1 MERFDFH
8 KCEKAEEIPHR
19 WEKFNTSEEKQ
30 LLEFNA
36 LSRARFLR
44 DFLSINNN
52 EECKEDSVINLK
64 KLIAPTDLSKL
75 SRAGVRYAVEMGREQ
90 GCEVIVYHIISA
102 AEDWFAD
109 DKLNPASALVPQ
121 QKQRLSEFVKETCGG
136 DLLGEVEVRQIV
148 ELGVPYKKIVEKAK
162 EEAADLIVIST
173 HGRTGID
180 HMLVGSVTEKVV
192 ARASCPVL
200 SIRPTE
206 SLN

>member
-1 MERFDFH
+1 MRLFGG
-8 KCEKAEEIPHR
+8 KAA
-19 WEKFNTSEEKQ
+19 
-30 LLEFNA
+30 LEFNA
-36 LSRARFLR
+36 LSRAQFLR
-44 DFLSINNN
+44 RLVGINNN
-52 EECKEDSVINLK
+52 EECKEDSVMNLK
-64 KLIAPTDLSKL
+64 KLIAPTDLSRL

-109 DKLNPASALVPQ
+109 DKLNPTSALVPQ
-121 QKQRLSEFVKETCGG
+121 QKQRLSEFVKETCA
-136 DLLGEVEVRQIV
+136 DLLGKVEVRQIV

-206 SLN
+206 SQN